1 MPKPSNNLS
10 RSTNTKKDWSAS
22 SLSPISKLMGNRPA
36 AVQSLV
42 SKVEAISFEG
52 IPPALSDHHHHHHH
66 HQQQPSAPDSTSVAS
81 RPSSLRLSP
90 SPQGSPT
97 FSLTNSPN
105 LNEATNPHVEDF
117 VRDTP
122 TIRQLKT
129 SLRSRLQTD
138 SDRHQKRSSEDSGR
152 SDAIDH
158 HHHRS
163 ANSSPHRLKPASLKA
178 SQNQSLP
185 NSHHKSASSSSS
197 VHRLAISSED
207 LFPQPLRDI
216 SSSDRS
222 SSHNAH
228 SQRSSSAFPSH
239 ESSDTKGNQVGH
251 DAGVSAGQQ
260 GCDVSF
266 DPSRSPS
273 EQPIQSAH
281 STIRPRAPTNLPDL
295 RIPLINISLSPPK
308 LALWSVEA
316 YDCEGKTNFVD
327 VIAHLVMLPLHT
339 ALAIMKK
346 LPYAGNY
353 LNLNPLFSQAEKEQ
367 QGILLTASQMAI
379 GLTLAS
385 GWKVARRILA

>member
-52 IPPALSDHHHHHHH
+52 IPPAPSDHHHHHHH
-66 HQQQPSAPDSTSVAS
+66 HQQPSAPDSTSVAS

-185 NSHHKSASSSSS
+185 NSHHK
-197 VHRLAISSED
+197 
-207 LFPQPLRDI
+207 DI

-239 ESSDTKGNQVGH
+239 ESSDTKGTQVGR

-266 DPSRSPS
+266 DPSCSPS

-346 LPYAGNY
+346 LPFAGNY

>member
-185 NSHHKSASSSSS
+185 NSHHK
-197 VHRLAISSED
+197 
-207 LFPQPLRDI
+207 DI

-239 ESSDTKGNQVGH
+239 ESLIQKEPSRR

-260 GCDVSF
+260 GCDPV
-266 DPSRSPS
+266 
-273 EQPIQSAH
+273 
-281 STIRPRAPTNLPDL
+281 T
-295 RIPLINISLSPPK
+295 PK

-346 LPYAGNY
+346 LP
-353 LNLNPLFSQAEKEQ
+353 SQA
-367 QGILLTASQMAI
+367 II
-379 GLTLAS
+379 
-385 GWKVARRILA
+385 

>member
-185 NSHHKSASSSSS
+185 NSHHK
-197 VHRLAISSED
+197 
-207 LFPQPLRDI
+207 DI

-260 GCDVSF
+260 GCDSPNQPTRPPHSF
-266 DPSRSPS
+266 DKH
-273 EQPIQSAH
+273 QPV
-281 STIRPRAPTNLPDL
+281 T
-295 RIPLINISLSPPK
+295 PK